1 MLRTTHVASLSTLK
15 GLSFPH
21 PQYFSMKR
29 DTIFFKIFEQNPS
42 LLFEF
47 VDKKPA
53 EADRYRFKSVTIKET
68 EFRID
73 GVFLPPDNATT
84 KIAYFAEFQFQ
95 KDERL
100 YFRVFTEL
108 MMFMDKNNRS
118 ETPYDDWECVLI
130 YGSRSYEPSK
140 SRIHRAMLA
149 SEQTHIIYLDELG
162 DLRKQSLG
170 LGLMILT
177 IVPEKNA
184 IESAKFLMEK
194 AKTESTE
201 RVSGQGIIDL
211 ITAIIVNKFSTLK
224 RDEVE
229 IMLGIRLEESRVYKD
244 ARIDE
249 AIIFVSRLLNSKLGK
264 LPEEVKPKIQEL
276 SLEQLEDLGEALLN
290 FSSLANLEQWLQSR
304 AKLNQ

>member
-1 MLRTTHVASLSTLK
+1 
-15 GLSFPH
+15 
-21 PQYFSMKR
+21 MKR

-47 VDKKPA
+47 VDKKPP
-53 EADRYRFKSVTIKET
+53 EANSYRFKSVTIKET

-130 YGSRSYEPSK
+130 YGSRSLEPSK

-194 AKTESTE
+194 AKAESTDQ
-201 RVSGQGIIDL
+201 VSEQAIIDL
-211 ITAIIVNKFSTLK
+211 ITAIIVNKFSILK
-224 RDEVE
+224 REEVE
-229 IMLGIRLEESRVYKD
+229 AMLGIKLEESRVYQD
-244 ARIDE
+244 AKVEGRIE
-249 AIIFVSRLLNSKLGK
+249 EGRSLVIRLLNRKVGK
-264 LPEEVKPKIQEL
+264 LSQPLLTKIEEL
-276 SLEQLEDLGEALLN
+276 SLEQLEELGEALLN
-290 FSSLANLEQWLQSR
+290 FSSLINLEQWLQSR
-304 AKLNQ
+304 PKLIDQ

>member
-1 MLRTTHVASLSTLK
+1 
-15 GLSFPH
+15 
-21 PQYFSMKR
+21 MKR

-53 EADRYRFKSVTIKET
+53 EANRYRFKSVTIKET

-140 SRIHRAMLA
+140 SRIHRALLA

-177 IVPEKNA
+177 IVSEENA

-194 AKTESTE
+194 ARTESTDQLSE
-201 RVSGQGIIDL
+201 QGIIDL

-224 RDEVE
+224 REEVE
-229 IMLGIRLEESRVYKD
+229 GMLGIKLEESRIYQD
-244 ARIDE
+244 AKVEGRVE
-249 AIIFVSRLLNSKLGK
+249 EGQSLIIRQLNRKVGK
-264 LPEEVKPKIQEL
+264 LSQPLLTKIEAL
-276 SLEQLEDLGEALLN
+276 SLEQLEDLGEDLLN

-304 AKLNQ
+304 PKLDQ